1 MADNTMGMLGLSP
14 EMVQQQLR
22 AQDEAKALAYSKLD
36 PLQQATFGMY
46 NVGQQVGRGLGGL
59 FGGVDPAVARAQGM
73 QDLSRSIAASGVDPS
88 DPAKFFPAM
97 IKEAQ
102 ARGMTDL
109 VMPLMKQYQDTM
121 DKAATAEYHR
131 AMAKKANEGYEYKQD
146 YLGRVMVLKDGKPV
160 GFYSAADFKQQVVPP
175 GAPAATPNAAPGSN
189 KGSTTNRTPID
200 NAWEK

>member
-1 MADNTMGMLGLSP
+1 MGMLGLSP
-14 EMVQQQLR
+14 EIVQQQLR

-102 ARGMTDL
+102 ARGMSDL

-121 DKAATAEYHR
+121 DKLATAEYHR
-131 AMAKKANEGYEYKQD
+131 AMADKARTDKYETKLDPFGRFAIVTDTKTGAINTVPMSGTSTGVPTATTPGTPAPTAVPSSQMFIWENGKLVKNPNYK
-146 YLGRVMVLKDGKPV
+146 G
-160 GFYSAADFKQQVVPP
+160 
-175 GAPAATPNAAPGSN
+175 
-189 KGSTTNRTPID
+189 
-200 NAWEK
+200 